1 MAKGPIII
9 MVTCASRK
17 EARKI
22 ADRLLSKRLVACANI
37 VSGIESKFWWKGKI
51 DSASETLLMM
61 KTVKANFKKVET
73 AVLNLHSYEVPE
85 IIAVS
90 IAAGGKSYFSW
101 IEKSVRA

>member
-1 MAKGPIII
+1 MAKRPIAII
-9 MVTCASRK
+9 VTCASRK

-22 ADRLLSKRLVACANI
+22 ADRLLIKRLVACANI
-37 VSGIESKFWWKGKI
+37 VSGVESKFWWEGKI

-61 KTVKANFKKVET
+61 KTVKANFKKVEA
-73 AVLNLHSYEVPE
+73 AVLSLHSYEVPE

-90 IAAGGKSYFSW
+90 IAAGSSSYFNW